1 MSAYITK
8 TYFETMFSVDQLNA
22 LLSYGNISST
32 ADKNAKI
39 DLIISQS
46 SAIVDSYLAPA
57 GYDLPLSTVPSNIEF
72 ITFWIA
78 ADSLFSVCAQP
89 LPDSYK
95 DKLGQS
101 YLHLEALRNK
111 QTQLPGLTQ
120 NPETGA
126 GANMFAFSVSDNDTP
141 TLFARKNLRGSFF

>member
-8 TYFETMFSVDQLNA
+8 AYFETKFSTDQVNA
-22 LLSYGNISST
+22 LLSQGGITST

-39 DLIISQS
+39 DSIISGS

-57 GYDLPLSTVPSNIEF
+57 GYDLPLATVPENIKY
-72 ITFWIA
+72 IVFWIA
-78 ADSLFSVCAQP
+78 VDELFSLCQQT
-89 LPDSYK
+89 LPESYREK
-95 DKLGQS
+95 YGQS

-111 QTQLPGLTQ
+111 QTQLPGLSQ
-120 NPETGA
+120 NTKTGT
-126 GANMFAFSVSDNDTP
+126 GGNIFAYSVSDNDTP